1 MIIYSLSIS
10 REIPHV
16 NFNEQTIDH
25 KILIHTSH
33 PFLFLLCVRVTL
45 LRTRQ
50 IERLKFLEYTSL
62 TIKFSRPLQRSRMW
76 LCSLFCM
83 SQNPCHVRCPAPL
96 HSCQRR
102 EKEIT
107 LITTIRY
114 LFRLDLEI
122 ILHLPSPREG
132 EPETVKSHG
141 RQSSLH
147 SDIIITSS
155 EVECFNRNHEWET
168 SSLS

>member
-1 MIIYSLSIS
+1 MGG
-10 REIPHV
+10 
-16 NFNEQTIDH
+16 
-25 KILIHTSH
+25 
-33 PFLFLLCVRVTL
+33 
-45 LRTRQ
+45 
-50 IERLKFLEYTSL
+50 KFLVHLSHNKIFAPVTK
-62 TIKFSRPLQRSRMW
+62 IQDVA
-76 LCSLFCM
+76 LFPILHESKSM
-83 SQNPCHVRCPAPL
+83 HVRCPAPL

-155 EVECFNRNHEWET
+155 EVECFNRNNEWET